1 MSIIGVYRSVP
12 SPQSDLYRHSL
23 APGSDSIALRN
34 GIQGQAQESKMS
46 LSSGAPIFAPSAATP
61 VKDCAA
67 SSAANTQGDPSG
79 ATTLPKPVESGQ
91 FSTQFAS
98 TNAFV
103 ERAAVQD
110 EKGGVVSEQNR
121 PAESWGARSSNMS
134 ASQTAQAGREHE
146 NHGEENDEDLGED
159 FSNGEEG
166 DGGQGRSAG
175 DGGDNNKKTK
185 RFRLTHNQT
194 RFLMSEF
201 TRQAH
206 PDAAHRERLSR
217 EIPGLSPRQV
227 QVWFQNRTQ
236 MLQQPYSSRHSANTS
251 PTSPTTARSSFSGP
265 KPLAVNNIKRNPGD
279 EYPISPASAYGN
291 YVNSPALSEPFSPTN
306 NTGHP
311 ATLPRVPGV
320 HPPHSHE
327 YNRSHSF
334 SSSYAG
340 WQYPQRLH
348 MPPSESGIKTEQT
361 MNPLHRPT
369 ASYPGLAGTIP
380 EGAPLPPA
388 MAYQAGQPSHTNE
401 QYPPSTESAYH
412 TPVGYRHVLS
422 LQTGQLPP
430 PQEYQVSPFTPSY
443 NFDSFYQYTHENSST
458 VSLPASYMRSSQQSA
473 YEPASGTYSY
483 ENQDMSHRLSATQP
497 GGTR

>member
-175 DGGDNNKKTK
+175 DGGDNSKKTK
-185 RFRLTHNQT
+185 RFR
-194 RFLMSEF
+194 
-201 TRQAH
+201 
-206 PDAAHRERLSR
+206 
-217 EIPGLSPRQV
+217 
-227 QVWFQNRTQ
+227 
-236 MLQQPYSSRHSANTS
+236 
-251 PTSPTTARSSFSGP
+251 
-265 KPLAVNNIKRNPGD
+265 
-279 EYPISPASAYGN
+279 
-291 YVNSPALSEPFSPTN
+291 YVFH
-306 NTGHP
+306 G
-311 ATLPRVPGV
+311 
-320 HPPHSHE
+320 
-327 YNRSHSF
+327 
-334 SSSYAG
+334 
-340 WQYPQRLH
+340 
-348 MPPSESGIKTEQT
+348 
-361 MNPLHRPT
+361 
-369 ASYPGLAGTIP
+369 
-380 EGAPLPPA
+380 
-388 MAYQAGQPSHTNE
+388 
-401 QYPPSTESAYH
+401 
-412 TPVGYRHVLS
+412 
-422 LQTGQLPP
+422 
-430 PQEYQVSPFTPSY
+430 
-443 NFDSFYQYTHENSST
+443 
-458 VSLPASYMRSSQQSA
+458 
-473 YEPASGTYSY
+473 
-483 ENQDMSHRLSATQP
+483 
-497 GGTR
+497 